1 MDTYL
6 AYSRLM
12 DLNGMDDS
20 DVSFCIMIHTYRFMW
35 DLYGLIADLS

>member
-12 DLNGMDDS
+12 DLNGMDDF
-20 DVSFCIMIHTYRFMW
+20 DAFFCIMIHI
-35 DLYGLIADLS
+35 DLCGIYME